1 MPTPPSKFKLFHLG
15 AETCVTGSC
24 HLLQANG
31 LNILV
36 DCGLVQ
42 GSDPETRIK
51 DWPLPPA
58 KIDYLFLTHA
68 HIDHIGRVPEL
79 IQQGFKGEILCSHPT
94 KALINPMLA
103 DAMKF
108 SGLDEQTARSLEKT
122 IDDLS
127 WGFEYGEKFDLEKGI
142 TFKLKRA
149 GHILGSSFIRFQ
161 DEQTGWSVLFSGD
174 LGAADTPI
182 LPDPESPD
190 TADLVIMESTYG
202 DRCHH
207 PREQRVLQL
216 GRVLSHALSDGG
228 KVLIPAF
235 SLGRT
240 QELIYEMDRIFSD
253 PKYREVFPELLGK
266 KRPPVFLDSPL
277 GLEIT
282 RIYGELSE
290 YWDKEAKAI
299 YSKGDHPI
307 DFSGLYAVASH
318 RDHLELCEAKGPA
331 VIIAGSGMCTGGRII
346 NHLKK
351 GIDQA
356 QNDIL
361 FVGYQAAGTSGRAIQ
376 KYAQKPGGYVDL
388 DGERKTIK
396 AKVHILAG
404 YSAHADQQGLIDWLS
419 SMPEKPGA
427 IKLVHGEPQARKTL
441 KELLIKQGYVFH

>member
-1 MPTPPSKFKLFHLG
+1 MPTSASKFKLLHLG
-15 AETCVTGSC
+15 AENCVTGSC
-24 HLLQANG
+24 HLLQVNG

-42 GSDPETRIK
+42 GSDPENLIQA
-51 DWPLPPA
+51 WPLPPA

-79 IQQGFKGEILCSHPT
+79 IQQGFKGEILCTHPT

-108 SGLDEQTARSLEKT
+108 SGLGEQTARSIEKT

-127 WGFEYGEKFDLEKGI
+127 WGFEYGENFDLEKGI

-182 LPDPESPD
+182 LPDPEPPD
-190 TADLVIMESTYG
+190 NADLVIMESTYG

-207 PREQRVLQL
+207 PRDQRMLQL
-216 GRVLSHALSDGG
+216 GRVLNHALSDGG

-253 PKYREVFPELLGK
+253 SMYQEMFPGFLGK

-290 YWDKEAKAI
+290 YWDKEAKALHAQ
-299 YSKGDHPI
+299 GDHPI

-318 RDHLELCEAKGPA
+318 RDHLELCDARGPA

-351 GIDQA
+351 GIDQT

-361 FVGYQAAGTSGRAIQ
+361 FVGYQAAGTPGRAIQ
-376 KYAQKPGGYVDL
+376 KYAQKPGSYVDL
-388 DGERKTIK
+388 DGERKAIR
-396 AKVHILAG
+396 AKVQILAG

-427 IKLVHGEPQARKTL
+427 IKLVHGENQAQKTL
-441 KELLIKQGYVFH
+441 AMLLMKRGYNFR

>member
-1 MPTPPSKFKLFHLG
+1 
-15 AETCVTGSC
+15 
-24 HLLQANG
+24 
-31 LNILV
+31 V

-42 GSDPETRIK
+42 GSDPETRIQ
-51 DWPLPPA
+51 DWPLPAA

-108 SGLDEQTARSLEKT
+108 SGLAEQTARNIEKT

-127 WGFEYGEKFDLEKGI
+127 WGFEYGENFDLEKGI

-190 TADLVIMESTYG
+190 SADLVIMESTYG

-207 PREQRVLQL
+207 PRDQRVLQL
-216 GRVLSHALSDGG
+216 GRVLSHALNDGV

-240 QELIYEMDRIFSD
+240 QELIYEMDRIFTE
-253 PKYREVFPELLGK
+253 PKYREVFPDLLGK
-266 KRPPVFLDSPL
+266 KRPPVFLDSPWVWRSP
-277 GLEIT
+277 GYTANSPSIGTRKPRPCTPWGIT
-282 RIYGELSE
+282 
-290 YWDKEAKAI
+290 
-299 YSKGDHPI
+299 P
-307 DFSGLYAVASH
+307 
-318 RDHLELCEAKGPA
+318 
-331 VIIAGSGMCTGGRII
+331 
-346 NHLKK
+346 
-351 GIDQA
+351 
-356 QNDIL
+356 
-361 FVGYQAAGTSGRAIQ
+361 
-376 KYAQKPGGYVDL
+376 
-388 DGERKTIK
+388 
-396 AKVHILAG
+396 
-404 YSAHADQQGLIDWLS
+404 
-419 SMPEKPGA
+419 
-427 IKLVHGEPQARKTL
+427 
-441 KELLIKQGYVFH
+441 